1 MADRT
6 ADKELLLQLRQTSRM
21 IETEWVLLPEESALI
36 NKTIG
41 ELGVRSKLGTSIVA
55 IIRGED
61 VLPNPGP
68 EVAFEAGDVVG
79 TLGTPDQRAAFRRLA
94 NELGV

>member
-1 MADRT
+1 MTDRSAD
-6 ADKELLLQLRQTSRM
+6 EEFLLQLRRTSRM
-21 IETEWVLLPEESALI
+21 IETEWVRLPESGVLVG
-36 NKTIG
+36 KTIG
-41 ELGVRSKLGTSIVA
+41 ELGVRGKLGTSVVA

-79 TLGTPDQRAAFRRLA
+79 TLGTPDQRAAFRKLA
-94 NELGV
+94 NDPAL